1 MSVVSQDINQAI
13 RILSEGGLV
22 AIPTE
27 TVYGL
32 AGNALDVSAVLSIFE
47 AKRRPSFDPLIIH
60 STQEKIF
67 SWVKDVPEKAQRLA
81 EACWPGPLTLVLPKA
96 DSIPFE
102 VTSGLETVGV
112 RVPDHPLTLALLQE
126 IDFPLAAPSA
136 NPFGYIS
143 PTTAQHVQDQLGD
156 AIPMILDGGPCEV
169 GIESTIVGFE
179 GGQPCI
185 YRLGGIS
192 VEAIEAIVGAVQVK
206 VNMASNPRAP
216 GQLKSHYA
224 PKKPLLLKEQIVL
237 SEDDEDTAYLL
248 FSEPIE
254 GIPEDRQ
261 FFLSD
266 KGDLFVAAARLYAQL
281 RALDQSQYRRIVA
294 QLLPESGLGRAI
306 NDRLQ
311 RAAVR
316 D

>member
-1 MSVVSQDINQAI
+1 MAVLSQNIKEAI

-60 STQEKIF
+60 STQDKIF

-81 EACWPGPLTLVLPKA
+81 EACWSGPLTLVLPKA
-96 DSIPFE
+96 DCIPFE

-156 AIPMILDGGPCEV
+156 AIPMILDGGSCEV

-179 GGQPCI
+179 SGEPCI

-192 VEAIEAIVGAVQVK
+192 VEAIEAIIGPVQVK

-224 PKKPLLLKEQIVL
+224 PQKPLLLKEQIDIE
-237 SEDDEDTAYLL
+237 EDNPDTAYLL
-248 FSEPIE
+248 FSEPVSGVPE
-254 GIPEDRQ
+254 GRQ

-281 RALDQSQYRRIVA
+281 RALDQSQYKRIIA

>member
-1 MSVVSQDINQAI
+1 MAVVSQDIREAI

-67 SWVKDVPEKAQRLA
+67 SWVKEVPEQAQQLA
-81 EACWPGPLTLVLPKA
+81 QACWPGPLTLVLPKA

-102 VTSGLETVGV
+102 VTSGLDTVGI
-112 RVPDHPLTLALLQE
+112 RVPDHALTLALLAE

-179 GGQPCI
+179 DGKPCI

-192 VEAIEAIVGAVQVK
+192 VEAIEAVIGTVQVK

-248 FSEPIE
+248 FSEPIV
-254 GIPEDRQ
+254 GIPEDKQ

-266 KGDLFVAAARLYAQL
+266 KGDFFVAAARLYAQL
-281 RALDQSQYRRIVA
+281 RALDQSQYRRIIA

-306 NDRLQ
+306 NDRIQ

>member
-1 MSVVSQDINQAI
+1 MVSQDIREAI

-60 STQEKIF
+60 STQDKIF
-67 SWVKDVPEKAQRLA
+67 SWVKEVPEQAQQLA
-81 EACWPGPLTLVLPKA
+81 QACWPGPLTLVLPKA

-102 VTSGLETVGV
+102 VTSGLDTVGI
-112 RVPDHPLTLALLQE
+112 RVPDHALTLALLAE

-179 GGQPCI
+179 DGKPCI

-192 VEAIEAIVGAVQVK
+192 VEAIEAVLGTVQVK

-224 PKKPLLLKEQIVL
+224 PKKPLLLKEQIL
-237 SEDDEDTAYLL
+237 TEEDNPETAYLL
-248 FSEPIE
+248 FSEAIP
-254 GIPEDRQ
+254 GIPEERQ

-266 KGDLFVAAARLYAQL
+266 KGDFFVAAARLYAQL
-281 RALDQSQYRRIVA
+281 RALDQSQYRRIIA

-306 NDRLQ
+306 NDRIQ